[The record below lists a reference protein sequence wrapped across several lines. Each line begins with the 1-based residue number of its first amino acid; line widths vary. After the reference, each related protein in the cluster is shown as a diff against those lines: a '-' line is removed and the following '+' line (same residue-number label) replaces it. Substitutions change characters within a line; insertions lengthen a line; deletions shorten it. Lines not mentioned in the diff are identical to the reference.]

1 MSVARHAAPHVGR
14 TPVKPIAIRR
24 IGVVSPLG
32 TGFGAFGAALAMQ
45 ARSTPTMP
53 DDPSL
58 PRRPA
63 HLVDIDGAAHLG
75 AKGLAALNRMSQ
87 ISMIA
92 CGEALGGERDAPV
105 GVVLGTAGGSFRSIT
120 DFVRSTYSG
129 SAPHMISPM
138 QFPNTVMNCAAAQC
152 AIRFGLTGVN
162 STVCAGDLST
172 LAALSY
178 AVRMLR
184 AGHGD
189 RIVAGGVEEYCE
201 FTAWSHAAG
210 ADAGEPMGEGAAL
223 FALGG
228 GVDGALGAL
237 LGVAQRRVGK
247 GEAAGVR
254 RGALIRGLLDDAGIA
269 PDQVVWRMGSDSADG
284 EAGAREQD
292 AVVTAGIDAGV
303 TDLSGL
309 ASAAVGRTYAASFGF
324 QLAAALAVAP
334 EGVGVLTASGP
345 LNQFGGALVRIPAR
359 TRN

>member
-1 MSVARHAAPHVGR
+1 MSAVRHAGRGPAAPV
-14 TPVKPIAIRR
+14 AIRR

-32 TGFGAFGAALAMQ
+32 TGFGAFGAALALH
-45 ARSTPTMP
+45 ARSVPTLP

-58 PRRPA
+58 PRRAA
-63 HLVDIDGAAHLG
+63 HLVDVDGAKHLG

-87 ISMIA
+87 MSMIA
-92 CGEALGGERDAPV
+92 CGEALDGERDAPV

-129 SAPHMISPM
+129 PAPHMISPM

-152 AIRFGLTGVN
+152 AIRYGLTGVN

-172 LAALSY
+172 LAALAY

-201 FTAWSHAAG
+201 FTAWSHAAN
-210 ADAGEPMGEGAAL
+210 ADAEAPMGEGAAL

-228 GVDGALGAL
+228 GGDDALGEL
-237 LGVAQRRVGK
+237 LGVAQRRVGN
-247 GEAAGVR
+247 GEAAGAR
-254 RGALIRGLLDDAGIA
+254 RGALVRELLDDAGIA
-269 PDQVVWRMGSDSADG
+269 PDRVAWRMGSETADG
-284 EAGAREQD
+284 EVGAREQD
-292 AVVTAGIDAGV
+292 AVAAAGIDAGV
-303 TDLSGL
+303 ADLSGL
-309 ASAAVGRTYAASFGF
+309 ATAAVGRTYAASFGF